1 MWEKLYP
8 NLAYFISFI
17 DKKIIRDTTF
27 WLVQKIQLIYTFS

>member
-27 WLVQKIQLIYTFS
+27 CLFRKNQLIYTFS